1 MSVKSLP
8 KEGGSATRDSLREGD
23 HGLGIPQSRV
33 EGARVLSAEEIAED
47 QRRRAEDLQRQ
58 FEERLGQHDTAGDL
72 FRLPAGILRIATWIG
87 LTVASVLGLLLVGQG
102 AALIGD
108 IKTLP
113 TPFDWIA
120 GVSATFFAA
129 MLGWLIL
136 RLGIAL
142 LRLRRS
148 PVIRLRVL
156 QALEQRKRWQHLV
169 NERLDKGKRELEK
182 YLKEYEIDG
191 DTQRQLGVLG
201 MSEDDFKKLKEVR
214 RSLLGSDVPI
224 SAGDWLVKYRDRF
237 QPILDDAAKRR
248 VKSYAK
254 QVALRTAA
262 IPMAAIDQAIVLY
275 SSTALVKDLMVIY
288 GLRPEFGQATV
299 ILASSIRN
307 TYLAG
312 LLQEVS
318 EEQAASILK
327 EIAPEM
333 AAKFVGVIAGGVAAG
348 GANGVLI
355 WRLGQQTIQQLQPVH
370 PTERV

>member
-1 MSVKSLP
+1 MSAKSSP
-8 KEGGSATRDSLREGD
+8 TRNDNLTKDSLREGD
-23 HGLGIPQSRV
+23 HRLGIPQSQV
-33 EGARVLSAEEIAED
+33 KGARALSAEEIDERKR
-47 QRRRAEDLQRQ
+47 QRDEDLQRK
-58 FEERLGQHDTAGDL
+58 FEERLRQLDTAGDS
-72 FRLPAGILRIATWIG
+72 FRLPASILRVATWIG

-113 TPFDWIA
+113 PPFDWIA

-248 VKSYAK
+248 VKFYAK

-318 EEQAASILK
+318 EEQAASILE

-333 AAKFVGVIAGGVAAG
+333 ATKFVGVIAGGVAAG